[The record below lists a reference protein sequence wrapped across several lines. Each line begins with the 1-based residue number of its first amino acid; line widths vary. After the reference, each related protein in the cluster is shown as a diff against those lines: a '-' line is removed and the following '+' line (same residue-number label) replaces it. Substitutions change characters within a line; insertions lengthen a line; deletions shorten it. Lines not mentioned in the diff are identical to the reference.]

1 MTREELENKMA
12 VLLGGRAAEHVIYGH
27 YSTGAA
33 DDLVKVTDI
42 ARSMVTRYGMES
54 DLGSLSY
61 QEEPKPFLP
70 GLAAPPER
78 NYSEDT
84 ARAIDRAV
92 RTISDRAFGRAVAI
106 LSANRIALEQG
117 ARELLQKE
125 TLSEGE
131 IAIIKA
137 TLKRAA

>member
-1 MTREELENKMA
+1 MTREELENKMT

-42 ARSMVTRYGMES
+42 AHSMVTRYAMEA
-54 DLGSLSY
+54 DLGSVSY
-61 QEEPKPFLP
+61 REEPSPFLP
-70 GLAAPPER
+70 GIPGPSKR
-78 NYSEDT
+78 DYSEET

-92 RTISDRAFGRAVAI
+92 RNISDKAFARAVSI

-117 ARELLQKE
+117 ARQLLQKE
-125 TLSEGE
+125 TLSENE
-131 IAIIKA
+131 ISAIAA